1 MYVQRYYIDFP
12 ACLYL
17 IVSLKGAV
25 RLCSFQRLREGKE
38 RGRNTH
44 PERERERE
52 RDRVREEKE
61 RGRNTYIPRFH
72 ASSTIT
78 LQSLPNGQAKLR
90 IIRYASDE
98 A

>member
-52 RDRVREEKE
+52 IEYERKRKE
-61 RGRNTYIPRFH
+61 GETHTSQDFTP
-72 ASSTIT
+72 A
-78 LQSLPNGQAKLR
+78 LL
-90 IIRYASDE
+90 
-98 A
+98 